1 MINVGAYQSGSNVA
15 VDQAVD
21 MHESMLNFLQQR
33 LTEAVDFDESIEGLR
48 DVLAQG
54 KSVAVATGV

>member
-1 MINVGAYQSGSNVA
+1 VA